1 MQPQR
6 DPRASR
12 ETIEPTDARQASP
25 KKSNFRVL
33 IGSMVLAIVVGVVLV
48 VGFWFKTPASV
59 DASSGGNPDQN
70 TQQAA
75 EPASSGGADSTPAP
89 APSPAPQNQS
99 AP

>member
-12 ETIEPTDARQASP
+12 ETIEPTEARQASP
-25 KKSNFRVL
+25 RKSNFRVL
-33 IGSMVLAIVVGVVLV
+33 LGSMFLAIVVGVILV
-48 VGFWFKTPASV
+48 VGFWFRTPAAV
-59 DASSGGNPDQN
+59 DASSGGNPNQN

-75 EPASSGGADSTPAP
+75 EPASSATPDKTAGPAP
-89 APSPAPQNQS
+89 APAQHNPS